1 MMALIEDINEQN
13 IELEEID
20 LEKVEDQEKAAD
32 EKYNNFE
39 ADQLRLDPDGW
50 RKKNTFKGEQ
60 TGHYPDSP
68 CW

>member
-50 RKKNTFKGEQ
+50 REKKYFQGGADWTL
-60 TGHYPDSP
+60 P
-68 CW
+68 